1 MAIQMDWLEEL
12 EVKEEEHDEGQHLGV
27 NGGVGEGEHE
37 LILLD
42 GEENEVPEENE
53 ITAEVENDQQEAID
67 GRVEKGEAEQDNE
80 DLGVSGTGLDI
91 HTSIPLRTNDF
102 FSSEFF
108 KECPLGVIK
117 VLAKFVEFY
126 PLLF

>member
-12 EVKEEEHDEGQHLGV
+12 DVKEEEHDEGQHLGV
-27 NGGVGEGEHE
+27 NGGVGEGEQE

-42 GEENEVPEENE
+42 GEGNEVPEENQ

-80 DLGVSGTGLDI
+80 DLGMSGTGLDI
-91 HTSIPLRTNDF
+91 HTSIMRTNVF
-102 FSSEFF
+102 FSSKFF
-108 KECPLGVIK
+108 KECPLGAIK
-117 VLAKFVEFY
+117 VLAKYVEFY

>member
-1 MAIQMDWLEEL
+1 MAIQIDWLEEL

-27 NGGVGEGEHE
+27 NGGVGEGEQE

-42 GEENEVPEENE
+42 GEGNEVPEENE

-80 DLGVSGTGLDI
+80 DLGMSGTGLDI
-91 HTSIPLRTNDF
+91 HTSIQMRTNDF
-102 FSSEFF
+102 FSS
-108 KECPLGVIK
+108 
-117 VLAKFVEFY
+117 
-126 PLLF
+126 

>member
-27 NGGVGEGEHE
+27 NGGVGEGEQE

-42 GEENEVPEENE
+42 GEGNEVPEENQ

-67 GRVEKGEAEQDNE
+67 GKGEAEQDNE
-80 DLGVSGTGLDI
+80 DLGMSGTGLDK
-91 HTSIPLRTNDF
+91 HT
-102 FSSEFF
+102 
-108 KECPLGVIK
+108 VIK
-117 VLAKFVEFY
+117 MKNKTYSEIKIFS
-126 PLLF
+126 

>member
-27 NGGVGEGEHE
+27 NGGVGEGEQE

-42 GEENEVPEENE
+42 GEGNEVPEENQ

-67 GRVEKGEAEQDNE
+67 GKVEKGEAEQDNE
-80 DLGVSGTGLDI
+80 DLGMSGTGLDI

-102 FSSEFF
+102 FSSKLFN
-108 KECPLGVIK
+108 ECPLGAIK

>member
-12 EVKEEEHDEGQHLGV
+12 EVKEEEHYERQHFGV
-27 NGGVGEGEHE
+27 NGGVGEGEQE

-53 ITAEVENDQQEAID
+53 ITAEVENDHDQQEEID

-91 HTSIPLRTNDF
+91 HTSIKMRTNDF
-102 FSSEFF
+102 FSS
-108 KECPLGVIK
+108 
-117 VLAKFVEFY
+117 
-126 PLLF
+126 

>member
-27 NGGVGEGEHE
+27 NGGVGEGEQE

-42 GEENEVPEENE
+42 GEGNEVPEENQ

-67 GRVEKGEAEQDNE
+67 GKGEAEQDNE
-80 DLGVSGTGLDI
+80 DLGMSGTGLDI
-91 HTSIPLRTNDF
+91 HPSIPLRTNDF
-102 FSSEFF
+102 FSSKFF
-108 KECPLGVIK
+108 KECPLGSIK

>member
-27 NGGVGEGEHE
+27 NGGVGEGEQE

-42 GEENEVPEENE
+42 GEGNEVPEENQ

-80 DLGVSGTGLDI
+80 DLGMSGTGLDI
-91 HTSIPLRTNDF
+91 HTSIPLKTNDF
-102 FSSEFF
+102 FSSKFF
-108 KECPLGVIK
+108 KECPLGAIK

-126 PLLF
+126 SLLF

>member
-27 NGGVGEGEHE
+27 NGGVGEGEQE

-42 GEENEVPEENE
+42 GEGNEVPEENQ

-80 DLGVSGTGLDI
+80 DLGMSGTGLDI

-102 FSSEFF
+102 FSSKFF
-108 KECPLGVIK
+108 KECPLGAIK

>member
-27 NGGVGEGEHE
+27 NGGVGEGEQE

-42 GEENEVPEENE
+42 GEGNEVPEENE

-80 DLGVSGTGLDI
+80 DLGMSGTGLDI

-102 FSSEFF
+102 FSSKFF
-108 KECPLGVIK
+108 KECPLGAIK

>member
-27 NGGVGEGEHE
+27 NGGVGDGEQG

-53 ITAEVENDQQEAID
+53 ITAEVENDHDQQEEID

-80 DLGVSGTGLDI
+80 DLGMSGTGLDI
-91 HTSIPLRTNDF
+91 HTSIQMRSDF
-102 FSSEFF
+102 FRS
-108 KECPLGVIK
+108 
-117 VLAKFVEFY
+117 
-126 PLLF
+126 